1 MVTPKE
7 KQKRITPVSIV
18 KKTDVQATLLS
29 LKIGVPTSI
38 KNREIKAC
46 SLRSANRILKAKGY
60 SFILSE
66 AGRIDDV
73 IVTRL
78 K

>member
-1 MVTPKE
+1 MGIAKE
-7 KQKRITPVSIV
+7 KQKRITSASLV
-18 KKTDVQATLLS
+18 KRVDVQATLLS

-73 IVTRL
+73 IVTRV

>member
-1 MVTPKE
+1 MGIAKE
-7 KQKRITPVSIV
+7 KQKKITSASLV
-18 KKTDVQATLLS
+18 KRVDVQATLLT
-29 LKIGVPTSI
+29 LKIGGPTSI

>member
-7 KQKRITPVSIV
+7 KQKRITSVSIV
-18 KKTDVQATLLS
+18 KKIDVQATLLS
-29 LKIGVPTSI
+29 LKVGVPTSI
-38 KNREIKAC
+38 KNKEIKAC
-46 SLRSANRILKAKGY
+46 SLRSANRILKGKGY

-66 AGRIDDV
+66 AGRVDDI
-73 IVTRL
+73 IVTRI

>member
-7 KQKRITPVSIV
+7 KEKRITSASMV
-18 KKTDVQATLLS
+18 KRIDVQATLLS
-29 LKIGVPTSI
+29 LKVGIPTSI
-38 KNREIKAC
+38 KNKEIKAC
-46 SLRSANRILKAKGY
+46 SLRSANRILKRKGY

-66 AGRIDDV
+66 AGRIDDI

>member
-1 MVTPKE
+1 MGIAKE
-7 KQKRITPVSIV
+7 KQKKITSASLIKRV
-18 KKTDVQATLLS
+18 DVQATLLS

>member
-1 MVTPKE
+1 MGITKE
-7 KQKRITPVSIV
+7 KQKRITSASLV
-18 KKTDVQATLLS
+18 KRVDVQATLLS

>member
-1 MVTPKE
+1 MGITKE
-7 KQKRITPVSIV
+7 KQKRITSASLIKRV
-18 KKTDVQATLLS
+18 DVQATLLS

>member
-1 MVTPKE
+1 METAKK
-7 KQKRITPVSIV
+7 KQKRIAPVSVV
-18 KKTDVQATLLS
+18 KKVDVQATLLS
-29 LKIGVPTSI
+29 LKIGIPTSI
-38 KNREIKAC
+38 KNRDIKAC
-46 SLRSANRILKAKGY
+46 SLRSANRILKGRGY

-66 AGRIDDV
+66 AGRIDDI

>member
-1 MVTPKE
+1 MEIAKE

-18 KKTDVQATLLS
+18 KKIDVQATLLS
-29 LKIGVPTSI
+29 LKVGVPTSI
-38 KNREIKAC
+38 KNKEIKAC
-46 SLRSANRILKAKGY
+46 SLRSANRILKGKGY

-66 AGRIDDV
+66 AGRVDDI
-73 IVTRL
+73 IVTRI

>member
-7 KQKRITPVSIV
+7 KQKKITPASLV
-18 KKTDVQATLLS
+18 KRVDVQATLLS

-46 SLRSANRILKAKGY
+46 SLRSANRILKGKGY

-73 IVTRL
+73 IVTRV

>member
-1 MVTPKE
+1 MGITKE
-7 KQKRITPVSIV
+7 KQKRITSASLV
-18 KKTDVQATLLS
+18 KRVDVQATLLS

-73 IVTRL
+73 IVTRI

>member
-1 MVTPKE
+1 MGITKE
-7 KQKRITPVSIV
+7 KQKRITSASLIKRV
-18 KKTDVQATLLS
+18 DVQATLLS
-29 LKIGVPTSI
+29 LKICVPTSI

>member
-1 MVTPKE
+1 MGIAKE
-7 KQKRITPVSIV
+7 KQKKITSASLV
-18 KKTDVQATLLS
+18 KRVDVQATLLS

-73 IVTRL
+73 IVTLL

>member
-1 MVTPKE
+1 MGITKE
-7 KQKRITPVSIV
+7 KQKRITSASLIKRV
-18 KKTDVQATLLS
+18 DVQATLLS

-46 SLRSANRILKAKGY
+46 SLRSANRILKKKGY

>member
-7 KQKRITPVSIV
+7 KQKRITSASLV
-18 KKTDVQATLLS
+18 KRVDVQATLLS